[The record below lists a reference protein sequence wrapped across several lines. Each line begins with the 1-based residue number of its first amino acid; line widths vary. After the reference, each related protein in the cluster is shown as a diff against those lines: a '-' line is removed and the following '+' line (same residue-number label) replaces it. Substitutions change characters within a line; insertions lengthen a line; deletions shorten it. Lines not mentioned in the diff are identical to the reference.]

1 MIPTVLDDFRAG
13 HNRPLPQSS
22 SVSYDN
28 PWMPSLTNN
37 SCTSSNMPSAMNTPQ
52 TTVIHGRTNPV
63 PPPPNSF
70 PGFQPSVQIPAGVE
84 QMERNLHHHLD
95 QCFGS
100 LTRLVTDKS
109 DKIVDQMMKHLE
121 NFEDKTDKALKGL
134 KGEIREL
141 KKDAS
146 LRHREIRD
154 IAKATDSIREQ
165 VNRVEVAVKEMGLKM
180 DALKRN
186 DEESDNE
193 REMIVRQPDESIRR
207 RTESANASLAHNEQ
221 RLRRPNHS
229 PNGLRQ
235 GRQTSR
241 GRQHTTNDAAGSG
254 ARRHVGSSTR
264 REHFTQVGQMRGEAP
279 DLSQHP
285 AYRRGQGRSPE
296 YREDGSRVAAVFQ
309 ANQSPLYQTPSQHDD
324 WYHQAYGQ

>member
-1 MIPTVLDDFRAG
+1 
-13 HNRPLPQSS
+13 
-22 SVSYDN
+22 
-28 PWMPSLTNN
+28 
-37 SCTSSNMPSAMNTPQ
+37 MNTPQ
-52 TTVIHGRTNPV
+52 STVIHGRTNPV
-63 PPPPNSF
+63 PPPPDSY
-70 PGFQPSVQIPAGVE
+70 PGFQRSVQIPAGME

-100 LTRLVTDKS
+100 LIRLVTDKS

-141 KKDAS
+141 KKEAS
-146 LRHREIRD
+146 LRHQEIKNIAKATD
-154 IAKATDSIREQ
+154 SEIKAIAKATDSIREQ
-165 VNRVEVAVKEMGLKM
+165 VNRVEVAVKEMSLKM

-186 DEESDNE
+186 VEESDKE

-207 RTESANASLAHNEQ
+207 RTESANAALAHNEQ
-221 RLRRPNHS
+221 RTRRPTHS
-229 PNGLRQ
+229 PNGLGQ

-241 GRQHTTNDAAGSG
+241 GRQRTTNDAAGSG
-254 ARRHVGSSTR
+254 ARRHVGNSTR
-264 REHFTQVGQMRGEAP
+264 RVHFAPVGQMRGEAP

-285 AYRRGQGRSPE
+285 AYRRGQGQSTE
-296 YREDGSRVAAVFQ
+296 YRQDGSRVATVFQ
-309 ANQSPLYQTPSQHDD
+309 ANQSPLFQTPSQHDD